1 MLILIYVDILSYLH
15 EGIMLEHHF
24 ASRLRRDHAMPT
36 LISQRV
42 EEGGIPAGIS
52 QAEREARSPI
62 DSARKIASTQNGLDD
77 FSMIDVQAFAPG
89 HFELARI

>member
-1 MLILIYVDILSYLH
+1 MLIYVDTLSYLQK
-15 EGIMLEHHF
+15 GIMLEHHF

-52 QAEREARSPI
+52 QAEREADHKSILLEKSLQLKMALMTSP
-62 DSARKIASTQNGLDD
+62 
-77 FSMIDVQAFAPG
+77 
-89 HFELARI
+89 